1 MDTGSGYTTDTSSIS
16 TEPSEKRK
24 VKQRPRKK
32 RQRSSA
38 GPSWGPLESDTKED
52 WKFRSVSTMWTLS
65 RVKDYGLH
73 YENKT
78 SPFSDFYD
86 LFKACDGK
94 NDSGFIF
101 PLEGEE
107 KTLLETLVDQ
117 TNLMIDQYGVER
129 EDPMMWSSKT
139 LFNWVRL
146 KKNCKEAVKNL
157 TQNIPTR
164 NPLLQESHFALKKF
178 YHAMNDHFQERIENY
193 NSSTE
198 VTKECYT
205 DLLSNF
211 LEVFL
216 LTPRRG
222 MRKSVLEI
230 TGKTESSVPDLRL
243 TNDTAM
249 NLFVIEVMEVK
260 QVQCNLDESV
270 PFDINKELNDRLLG
284 QHARELLINYQKTS
298 FGDLEAALG
307 IICMQTSIIF
317 TCLKMSLVHYANIQ
331 QYGTDLVSR
340 EIKGDDSFRML
351 KDESDEREEEGFNYK
366 KSKRRKVV
374 LEQATEDE
382 NDKEARN
389 SGTIFYTKPYNYLV
403 SKDRRQIMNF
413 LFWIGINSRRN
424 F

>member
-52 WKFRSVSTMWTLS
+52 WKLRSVSTMWTLS
-65 RVKDYGLH
+65 RVEDYGLH

-86 LFKACDGK
+86 LFKACDGN

-146 KKNCKEAVKNL
+146 KKNCKEAANNL

-164 NPLLQESHFALKKF
+164 YKF
-178 YHAMNDHFQERIENY
+178 IF
-193 NSSTE
+193 
-198 VTKECYT
+198 
-205 DLLSNF
+205 
-211 LEVFL
+211 
-216 LTPRRG
+216 
-222 MRKSVLEI
+222 
-230 TGKTESSVPDLRL
+230 
-243 TNDTAM
+243 
-249 NLFVIEVMEVK
+249 
-260 QVQCNLDESV
+260 
-270 PFDINKELNDRLLG
+270 
-284 QHARELLINYQKTS
+284 
-298 FGDLEAALG
+298 
-307 IICMQTSIIF
+307 II
-317 TCLKMSLVHYANIQ
+317 
-331 QYGTDLVSR
+331 
-340 EIKGDDSFRML
+340 
-351 KDESDEREEEGFNYK
+351 
-366 KSKRRKVV
+366 
-374 LEQATEDE
+374 
-382 NDKEARN
+382 
-389 SGTIFYTKPYNYLV
+389 
-403 SKDRRQIMNF
+403 
-413 LFWIGINSRRN
+413 
-424 F
+424 

>member
-16 TEPSEKRK
+16 TESSEKRE
-24 VKQRPRKK
+24 VKQGPRKK

-38 GPSWGPLESDTKED
+38 GRSWGPLESDTKE
-52 WKFRSVSTMWTLS
+52 KRKLRNVSNWTLS

-73 YENKT
+73 YENKI

-86 LFKACDGK
+86 IFKACDGK
-94 NDSGFIF
+94 NESGFIF

-117 TNLMIDQYGVER
+117 TNLMIDQYGVEG
-129 EDPMMWSSKT
+129 EDPMMWRSKT

-146 KKNCKEAVKNL
+146 KKNCKEAAKNL
-157 TQNIPTR
+157 IQNIPTR
-164 NPLLQESHFALKKF
+164 NPLLQESHFALKRF
-178 YHAMNDHFQERIENY
+178 YHALNDHFQERIENY

-205 DLLSNF
+205 DLLSKF

-249 NLFVIEVMEVK
+249 NLFVIEVVEIK
-260 QVQCNLDESV
+260 QVLCNLDESV
-270 PFDINKELNDRLLG
+270 PFDINKSVDDRVLG
-284 QHARELLINYQKTS
+284 QHAKELLIDYQKTS
-298 FGDLEAALG
+298 FGDLEAAFG

-317 TCLKMSLVHYANIQ
+317 TCLRMSLMHYANIQ
-331 QYGTDLVSR
+331 QYGTDLVYR
-340 EIKGDDSFRML
+340 EIKGDDSFHML
-351 KDESDEREEEGFNYK
+351 KDESEEREEDFNYK
-366 KSKRRKVV
+366 KSKRRKVMP
-374 LEQATEDE
+374 ENATVDE
-382 NDKEARN
+382 TDNEARN
-389 SGTIFYTKPYNYLV
+389 SGAIFYTKPYNYLV
-403 SKDRRQIMNF
+403 SRDRRQIMDF
-413 LFWIGINSRRN
+413 LFWIGINFRRN

>member
-38 GPSWGPLESDTKED
+38 GPSWGPLESDTEED
-52 WKFRSVSTMWTLS
+52 WKLRSVSTIWTMS

-129 EDPMMWSSKT
+129 DDPMMWSSKT

-157 TQNIPTR
+157 TQNIPT
-164 NPLLQESHFALKKF
+164 
-178 YHAMNDHFQERIENY
+178 
-193 NSSTE
+193 
-198 VTKECYT
+198 
-205 DLLSNF
+205 
-211 LEVFL
+211 
-216 LTPRRG
+216 RRG

-270 PFDINKELNDRLLG
+270 PFNINNELNDRLLG
-284 QHARELLINYQKTS
+284 HHARELLIDYQKTS
-298 FGDLEAALG
+298 FGDLEAAFG
-307 IICMQTSIIF
+307 IICLQTSIIF

-374 LEQATEDE
+374 LEQATEDGT
-382 NDKEARN
+382 DKEARN
-389 SGTIFYTKPYNYLV
+389 SIELGYARHLLDGAPL
-403 SKDRRQIMNF
+403 
-413 LFWIGINSRRN
+413 INRL
-424 F
+424 